1 MFSEPD
7 KLMESYGWVK
17 IAILYLKPGLN
28 DLNKNIFSFQLLT
41 EFYQNQFS
49 LLVPQF

>member
-7 KLMESYGWVK
+7 KLMESHGWMK
-17 IAILYLKPGLN
+17 IAIQYLKPGLS

-41 EFYQNQFS
+41 ELYQNQFS